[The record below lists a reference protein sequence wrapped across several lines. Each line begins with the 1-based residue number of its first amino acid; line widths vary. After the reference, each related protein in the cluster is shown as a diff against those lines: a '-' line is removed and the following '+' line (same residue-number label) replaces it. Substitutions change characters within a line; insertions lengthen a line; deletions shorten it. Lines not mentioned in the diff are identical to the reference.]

1 MKSQV
6 FFNKLA
12 DTMIKRTDTHLGD
25 KTVCLNL
32 DSLHSN
38 LEQGRDVN
46 LNKSLCWTELASYV
60 QSGNWSPGPCLGFWH
75 D

>member
-46 LNKSLCWTELASYV
+46 LNKSLC
-60 QSGNWSPGPCLGFWH
+60 
-75 D
+75 